1 MDAHA
6 QYRIDALHNRIRELE
21 RWQEKAR
28 EDIARMERCIVALAE
43 PRSTPNADKDRPP
56 VVALPGQHFA
66 NAAFAVGEEDRY
78 SNEMARRYG
87 GDDW

>member
-28 EDIARMERCIVALAE
+28 EDIARMERAIVALAE
-43 PRSTPNADKDRPP
+43 PRSTGE
-56 VVALPGQHFA
+56 L
-66 NAAFAVGEEDRY
+66 AAMMGLTHVR
-78 SNEMARRYG
+78 
-87 GDDW
+87 